1 MIVELRCN
9 QMIRKLT
16 LSSVCA
22 FEIALIFF
30 VGMQTVSSNIFQP
43 FENGIGILCKSIVS
57 KDNKKPLFFL
67 FAEDRQSVSRLRF
80 ETNHIRLS
88 ENLRTKISANS
99 ISWLDRE
106 GFSNTRYQL
115 NRTTLE
121 LSTNPGKR
129 ACEAMSAKSLKKNA
143 DDYLL
148 SSMGDNKI

>member
-1 MIVELRCN
+1 
-9 QMIRKLT
+9 MIRKLT
-16 LSSVCA
+16 LFSVCA

-30 VGMQTVSSNIFQP
+30 VGIQSVSSNTFEP
-43 FENGIGILCKSIVS
+43 FENGVGILCITIES
-57 KDNKKPLFFL
+57 KDTKEPLFFL

-80 ETNHIRLS
+80 EKNHIRLS
-88 ENLRTKISANS
+88 ETLRTEISANS

-129 ACEAMSAKSLKKNA
+129 ACEAMSATSLQEKA
-143 DDYLL
+143 DNYLL
-148 SSMGDNKI
+148 SSMSGNKI

>member
-1 MIVELRCN
+1 MIN
-9 QMIRKLT
+9 KLT
-16 LSSVCA
+16 LISVCA
-22 FEIALIFF
+22 FEISLIFF
-30 VGMQTVSSNIFQP
+30 AVIHPVSSNTFEP
-43 FENGIGILCKSIVS
+43 FENGVGILCKTKDS
-57 KDNKKPLFFL
+57 KDNKQPLFFL
-67 FAEDRQSVSRLRF
+67 FAEDRQSVNRLRF

-88 ENLRTKISANS
+88 KTLRTEISANS

-143 DDYLL
+143 DNYL
-148 SSMGDNKI
+148 SSNMSGNKI

>member
-1 MIVELRCN
+1 
-9 QMIRKLT
+9 MIRKFT
-16 LSSVCA
+16 LFSVCA

-30 VGMQTVSSNIFQP
+30 AGIKSVSSNTFEP
-43 FENGIGILCKSIVS
+43 FENGVGILCKTIES
-57 KDNKKPLFFL
+57 KNNKEPLFFL
-67 FAEDRQSVSRLRF
+67 FAKDRQSVSRLRF
-80 ETNHIRLS
+80 EKNHIRLS
-88 ENLRTKISANS
+88 KTLRTEISANS

-129 ACEAMSAKSLKKNA
+129 ACAPMSATSLKEKA

-148 SSMGDNKI
+148 SSMSGNKI

>member
-1 MIVELRCN
+1 
-9 QMIRKLT
+9 MIRNLT
-16 LSSVCA
+16 LISVCT

-30 VGMQTVSSNIFQP
+30 AGIKSVNSNT
-43 FENGIGILCKSIVS
+43 FETFDNGVGILCKIKDS
-57 KDNKKPLFFL
+57 KYNEEPLFFL

-88 ENLRTKISANS
+88 KTLKTEISANS

-129 ACEAMSAKSLKKNA
+129 ACEAMSATSLKEKA

-148 SSMGDNKI
+148 SSMSGNKI

>member
-1 MIVELRCN
+1 MIH
-9 QMIRKLT
+9 KLY
-16 LSSVCA
+16 LISVCA

-30 VGMQTVSSNIFQP
+30 VGTRSVNSNTFEP
-43 FENGIGILCKSIVS
+43 FDNGVGILCKIKDS
-57 KDNKKPLFFL
+57 KDNKEPLFFL
-67 FAEDRQSVSRLRF
+67 FAEDRQSVSRLKF

-88 ENLRTKISANS
+88 ETLRTEISANL

-121 LSTNPGKR
+121 LSTNPGKL
-129 ACEAMSAKSLKKNA
+129 ACKAMSTKSLKDKA

-148 SSMGDNKI
+148 SSMSGNKI

>member
-1 MIVELRCN
+1 
-9 QMIRKLT
+9 MIRKLT
-16 LSSVCA
+16 LFSVCA

-30 VGMQTVSSNIFQP
+30 AGMQSVNSNTFEP
-43 FENGIGILCKSIVS
+43 FENGIGILCKTIES
-57 KDNKKPLFFL
+57 KDNEEPLFFL

-88 ENLRTKISANS
+88 KTLKTEISANS

-129 ACEAMSAKSLKKNA
+129 ACEAMSAKSLKEMA
-143 DDYLL
+143 DDNLI
-148 SSMGDNKI
+148 SSMSGNKI

>member
-1 MIVELRCN
+1 
-9 QMIRKLT
+9 MIRKLI
-16 LSSVCA
+16 LFSVCA

-30 VGMQTVSSNIFQP
+30 AGIQSVSSNTFEP
-43 FENGIGILCKSIVS
+43 FENGIGVLCKTIES
-57 KDNKKPLFFL
+57 KDDKEPLFFL

-80 ETNHIRLS
+80 ETNHIRFSKTLTT
-88 ENLRTKISANS
+88 EISANS

-129 ACEAMSAKSLKKNA
+129 ACEAMSAKSLKEKA

-148 SSMGDNKI
+148 SNMSGNKI

>member
-1 MIVELRCN
+1 
-9 QMIRKLT
+9 MIRNLI
-16 LSSVCA
+16 LISVCT

-30 VGMQTVSSNIFQP
+30 VGTESVNSNTFEP
-43 FENGIGILCKSIVS
+43 FDNGVGILCKIKDS
-57 KDNKKPLFFL
+57 KDNKEPLFFL
-67 FAEDRQSVSRLRF
+67 FAEDRQSVSRLKF

-88 ENLRTKISANS
+88 KTLKTEISPNS

-115 NRTTLE
+115 NRSTLE

>member
-1 MIVELRCN
+1 
-9 QMIRKLT
+9 MIRKLT
-16 LSSVCA
+16 LFSVCV

-30 VGMQTVSSNIFQP
+30 AGMQSVSSNTFEP
-43 FENGIGILCKSIVS
+43 FENGVGILCKIIEP
-57 KDNKKPLFFL
+57 KDNKEPLFFL

-80 ETNHIRLS
+80 KKNHIRLS
-88 ENLRTKISANS
+88 KTLKTGISANS

-115 NRTTLE
+115 NRSTLE

-129 ACEAMSAKSLKKNA
+129 ACEAMSAKSLKEKA

-148 SSMGDNKI
+148 SSMSGNKI

>member
-1 MIVELRCN
+1 
-9 QMIRKLT
+9 MIRNFT
-16 LSSVCA
+16 LISVCT

-30 VGMQTVSSNIFQP
+30 GGMQSVNSNTFEP
-43 FENGIGILCKSIVS
+43 FENGIGILCKTIES
-57 KDNKKPLFFL
+57 KDNEEPLFFL
-67 FAEDRQSVSRLRF
+67 FAEDRQSVSRVRF
-80 ETNHIRLS
+80 ETNRIRLS
-88 ENLRTKISANS
+88 ETLRTEINANS

-143 DDYLL
+143 DNYL
-148 SSMGDNKI
+148 SSNMIGNKI

>member
-1 MIVELRCN
+1 
-9 QMIRKLT
+9 MIRNLT
-16 LSSVCA
+16 LITVCT

-30 VGMQTVSSNIFQP
+30 AGIQSVSSNTFEP
-43 FENGIGILCKSIVS
+43 FENGVGILCKTIES
-57 KDNKKPLFFL
+57 KDNQEPLFFL

-80 ETNHIRLS
+80 EKNHIRLS
-88 ENLRTKISANS
+88 ETLRTEISANS

-143 DDYLL
+143 DNYL
-148 SSMGDNKI
+148 SSNMIGNKI

>member
-1 MIVELRCN
+1 
-9 QMIRKLT
+9 MIRKLT
-16 LSSVCA
+16 LFSVCA

-30 VGMQTVSSNIFQP
+30 AGMQSVNSNTFEP
-43 FENGIGILCKSIVS
+43 FENGIGILCKTIES
-57 KDNKKPLFFL
+57 KDNEEPLFFL

-80 ETNHIRLS
+80 ETNNIRLS
-88 ENLRTKISANS
+88 ETLRTEINANS

-129 ACEAMSAKSLKKNA
+129 ACEAMSAKSLKKSA
-143 DDYLL
+143 DNYL
-148 SSMGDNKI
+148 SSNMIGNKI

>member
-1 MIVELRCN
+1 
-9 QMIRKLT
+9 MIRKLT
-16 LSSVCA
+16 LVSVCA

-30 VGMQTVSSNIFQP
+30 AGIQSVSSNTFEP
-43 FENGIGILCKSIVS
+43 FENGVGIFCKTIES
-57 KDNKKPLFFL
+57 KDNKEPLVFL

-80 ETNHIRLS
+80 EKNHIRLS
-88 ENLRTKISANS
+88 ATLRTKISANS

-143 DDYLL
+143 DNYL
-148 SSMGDNKI
+148 SSNMIGNKI

>member
-1 MIVELRCN
+1 
-9 QMIRKLT
+9 MIRKLT
-16 LSSVCA
+16 LFSVCA

-30 VGMQTVSSNIFQP
+30 AGIQSVSSNTFEP
-43 FENGIGILCKSIVS
+43 FENGVGILCKTIES
-57 KDNKKPLFFL
+57 KDTKEPLFFL

-80 ETNHIRLS
+80 ENNHIRLS
-88 ENLRTKISANS
+88 ETLRTEISANS

-129 ACEAMSAKSLKKNA
+129 ACEAISATSLKEKA

-148 SSMGDNKI
+148 SSMSGNKI

>member
-1 MIVELRCN
+1 
-9 QMIRKLT
+9 MIRKLT
-16 LSSVCA
+16 LFSACA
-22 FEIALIFF
+22 FEITLIFF
-30 VGMQTVSSNIFQP
+30 ATAHPVSSNTFEP
-43 FENGIGILCKSIVS
+43 FENGVGILCKTKDS
-57 KDNKKPLFFL
+57 KDNKEPLFFL

-106 GFSNTRYQL
+106 GFSNTRYEL

-129 ACEAMSAKSLKKNA
+129 ACEAMTAKSLKEKA
-143 DDYLL
+143 DSYLL
-148 SSMGDNKI
+148 SSMNDNKI

>member
-1 MIVELRCN
+1 MSRSG
-9 QMIRKLT
+9 RR
-16 LSSVCA
+16 S
-22 FEIALIFF
+22 ALI
-30 VGMQTVSSNIFQP
+30 MSITTVCLIYAAFSLKYP
-43 FENGIGILCKSIVS
+43 VCKIKDS
-57 KDNKKPLFFL
+57 KDNKEPLFFL

-80 ETNHIRLS
+80 ETNNIRLS
-88 ENLRTKISANS
+88 EILRTEINANS

-143 DDYLL
+143 DNYL
-148 SSMGDNKI
+148 SSNMIGNKI

>member
-1 MIVELRCN
+1 
-9 QMIRKLT
+9 MIRNLALIT
-16 LSSVCA
+16 VCT

-30 VGMQTVSSNIFQP
+30 AGTKSVNSNTFKPFDNGVGIV
-43 FENGIGILCKSIVS
+43 CKIKDA

-67 FAEDRQSVSRLRF
+67 FSEDRQSVSRLRF

-88 ENLRTKISANS
+88 ETLRTEINANS

-143 DDYLL
+143 DNYL
-148 SSMGDNKI
+148 SSNMIGNKI

>member
-1 MIVELRCN
+1 
-9 QMIRKLT
+9 MIRKLT
-16 LSSVCA
+16 LFLVCA

-30 VGMQTVSSNIFQP
+30 AGIQSVRSNTFEP
-43 FENGIGILCKSIVS
+43 LENGIGILCKTIES
-57 KDNKKPLFFL
+57 KDDKEPLFFL
-67 FAEDRQSVSRLRF
+67 FAQDRQSVSRMRF
-80 ETNHIRLS
+80 ETSHIRFS
-88 ENLRTKISANS
+88 KTLRTEIRANS

-129 ACEAMSAKSLKKNA
+129 ACEAMSAKSLKEKA

-148 SSMGDNKI
+148 SNMSGNKI